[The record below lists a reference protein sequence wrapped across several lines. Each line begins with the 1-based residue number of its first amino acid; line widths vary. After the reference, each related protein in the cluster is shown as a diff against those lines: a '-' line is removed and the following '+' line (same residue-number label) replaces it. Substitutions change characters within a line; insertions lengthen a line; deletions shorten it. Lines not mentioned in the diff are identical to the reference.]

1 VIGNGPI
8 EHITA
13 GGTARLEP
21 ACRGNPAGSEMKTL
35 IAPSLL
41 SADFSRLA
49 HQIEEA
55 ERAGADLF
63 HVDVMDGHFVPN
75 ITFGPII
82 VSAIRKLTKLPLD
95 VHLMISDPGA
105 YARQF
110 IEAGSDYLAFHIEAC
125 PDPTELI
132 ERIRSLGAKPGLVV
146 NPPTPFSKVEP
157 FLSAL
162 DLLLI
167 MTVNPGFGGQGFI
180 SDALPKVGEAREAR
194 EKLGASFVI
203 EVDGGM
209 NDKTAPLAV
218 AQGADMIVAGNYIF
232 KSDDIA
238 EAVKRLRECGAG

>member
-1 VIGNGPI
+1 
-8 EHITA
+8 
-13 GGTARLEP
+13 
-21 ACRGNPAGSEMKTL
+21 MKTL

-49 HQIEEA
+49 SQIEEA

-105 YARQF
+105 YCEQF
-110 IEAGSDYLAFHIEAC
+110 IKAGSNYLTFHIEAC
-125 PDPTELI
+125 REPAGLI
-132 ERIRSLGAKPGLVV
+132 ERIRSLGAKPGLVL
-146 NPPTPFSKVEP
+146 NPPTPFSQVEP
-157 FLSAL
+157 FLGSL
-162 DLLLI
+162 DLLLV

-180 SDALPKVGEAREAR
+180 KDALPKAGQARKARER
-194 EKLGASFVI
+194 LGASFLI

-209 NDKTAPLAV
+209 NDKTGALAV
-218 AQGADMIVAGNYIF
+218 AEGADMLVAGNYIF
-232 KSDDIA
+232 ASPDIKA
-238 EAVKRLRECGAG
+238 AVKKLREATEAV

>member
-1 VIGNGPI
+1 
-8 EHITA
+8 
-13 GGTARLEP
+13 
-21 ACRGNPAGSEMKTL
+21 MKTL

-49 HQIEEA
+49 SQIEEA

-105 YARQF
+105 YAEQF
-110 IEAGSDYLAFHIEAC
+110 IKAGSDYLAFHIEAC

-146 NPPTPFSKVEP
+146 NPPTPFSQAEP
-157 FLSAL
+157 FLASL

-180 SDALPKVGEAREAR
+180 SDALPKVGEARKAR
-194 EKLGASFVI
+194 ERLGASFLI

-209 NDKTAPLAV
+209 NDKTAPIALS
-218 AQGADMIVAGNYIF
+218 QGADMLVAGSYVF
-232 KSDDIA
+232 GSQDM
-238 EAVKRLRECGAG
+238 EAAIKKLR

>member
-1 VIGNGPI
+1 
-8 EHITA
+8 
-13 GGTARLEP
+13 
-21 ACRGNPAGSEMKTL
+21 MKTL

-49 HQIEEA
+49 SQIEEA

-105 YARQF
+105 YAEQF
-110 IEAGSDYLAFHIEAC
+110 IKAGSDYLTFHIEAC

-132 ERIRSLGAKPGLVV
+132 ERVRSLDAKPGLVV
-146 NPPTPFSKVEP
+146 NPPTPFSQVEP
-157 FLSAL
+157 FLSSL

-180 SDALPKVGEAREAR
+180 SEAVPKVGEARKAR
-194 EKLGASFVI
+194 ERLGASFLI

-209 NDKTAPLAV
+209 NDKTASSALS
-218 AQGADMIVAGNYIF
+218 QGADMLVAGSYIF
-232 KSDDIA
+232 GSKDK
-238 EAVKRLRECGAG
+238 EAAIKKLREAAELS